1 MSDDREREDI
11 REAEDYMENEKLIN
25 EFQDIL
31 MKLFTKTL
39 TEPTQEEIQ
48 FAEHLAT
55 YLHQKLMA
63 AIQLGMGRAMLP
75 ISDISVWYIMHGEN
89 KAELTYRVNAI
100 GGEPY
105 VKLNLQRISELLEN
119 AVGEWADEN
128 CPGIM
133 ETRQDRPAWVVDNDD
148 NE

>member
-1 MSDDREREDI
+1 MSDNIEREDI
-11 REAEDYMENEKLIN
+11 REAKDYIENEKLIK

-31 MKLFTKTL
+31 MRLFTKTS
-39 TEPTQEEIQ
+39 EAPTQDEVQ
-48 FAEHLAT
+48 FAKHLAI
-55 YLHQKLMA
+55 YLEQKLMA

-75 ISDISVWYIMHGEN
+75 IADLSVWYIMHGED
-89 KAELTYRVNAI
+89 KAEMTYRVNAI

-119 AVGEWADEN
+119 AVGEWADESH
-128 CPGIM
+128 PGIM
-133 ETRQDRPAWVVDNDD
+133 ETRQDRPAWVIDNDD

>member
-1 MSDDREREDI
+1 MSNNIEREDI
-11 REAEDYMENEKLIN
+11 REAKDYIENEKLIK

-31 MKLFTKTL
+31 MRLFTKTS
-39 TEPTQEEIQ
+39 TAPTQDEIQ
-48 FAEHLAT
+48 FAKHLAT
-55 YLHQKLMA
+55 YLEQKLMA

-75 ISDISVWYIMHGEN
+75 IADLSVWYIMHGED
-89 KAELTYRVNAI
+89 KAEMTYRVNAI

-119 AVGEWADEN
+119 AVGEWADESH
-128 CPGIM
+128 PGIM
-133 ETRQDRPAWVVDNDD
+133 ETRQDRPAWVIDNDD